1 MEAIA
6 FCLVLDPVGKGE
18 KTLKNKT
25 KVFKEY
31 VDMTS
36 QAVFCRAIFSLNI
49 SDRQE
54 ILPSCLP

>member
-31 VDMTS
+31 VDMMS
-36 QAVFCRAIFSLNI
+36 QAVFCGVYIQS
-49 SDRQE
+49 
-54 ILPSCLP
+54 